1 MTILHNNV
9 LVSEIKGEEIT
20 QAGIIIPEK
29 DKKYRTGKVQKLGV
43 KVKHIKV
50 GDVVQ
55 FYDHTGVQIDY
66 RGDSLLLL
74 SESSDIICVINN

>member
-1 MTILHNNV
+1 MQILHDLV

-29 DKKYRTGKVQKLGV
+29 DKKYRAAKVQQLGI

-55 FYDHTGVQIDY
+55 FYDHVGASINY
-66 RGDSLLLL
+66 RGDDLLLL
-74 SESSDIICVINN
+74 SESSDIICTL

>member
-1 MTILHNNV
+1 MTILGSRI

-20 QAGIIIPEK
+20 QSGIIIPEK
-29 DKKYRTGKVQKLGV
+29 NKKYRTGKVQQLGL

-55 FYDHTGVQIDY
+55 FYDHTGVPIDY

-74 SESSDIICVINN
+74 SESDDVICTL

>member
-1 MTILHNNV
+1 MIILHDLI

-20 QAGIIIPEK
+20 QSGIIIPEK
-29 DKKYRTGKVQKLGV
+29 DKKYRTGNVIQLGK

-55 FYDHTGVQIDY
+55 FYDHVGANINY
-66 RGDSLLLL
+66 RGDDLILL
-74 SESSDIICVINN
+74 SEKDDIICRL

>member
-1 MTILHNNV
+1 MVIIGSRI

-29 DKKYRTGKVQKLGV
+29 DKKYRTAKVQQLGV

-55 FYDHTGVQIDY
+55 FYDHVGVTIDF
-66 RGDSLLLL
+66 RGDDLLLL
-74 SESSDIICVINN
+74 SEESDVICVL

>member
-1 MTILHNNV
+1 MVILGSRI

-29 DKKYRTGKVQKLGV
+29 DKKYRTGKVQQLGL

-74 SESSDIICVINN
+74 SESDDVICTL

>member
-1 MTILHNNV
+1 MTIIGNRI

-29 DKKYRTGKVQKLGV
+29 DKKYRTGKVQQLGV

-55 FYDHTGVQIDY
+55 FYDHVGAQINY
-66 RGDSLLLL
+66 RGDDLLLL